1 MELGYNCDFD
11 RDTDKDMIS
20 LWLNEGILC
29 DRGYKMNKRKLRTGN
44 KRAYAYRLISIF
56 LGLVILYSFGFGTI
70 AQDDPPA
77 EDAAAEAMAADAIS
91 AADVQNN
98 LDHVWILLAGFLV
111 FFMQAGFAMLEGG
124 MIRETGVVNSLAEN
138 FMDACVTGIVFFIV
152 GFGIAFGG
160 AEGSGFFPQ
169 VELFLGGATGA
180 GEGDGALFVNFFFQF
195 AFAGAAA
202 TIATG
207 GMAERTNFVG
217 KLIYSAILGA
227 IIYPVVVFWTWGG
240 GWLAQQ
246 GFVDF
251 AGSTIVHMTGGVVA
265 LMGAYMLGPRA
276 GREWGRPPEASN
288 LGLAALGTF
297 ILWFGWYGF
306 NVGSTLGAG
315 DVNQLGLVAVNTT
328 LAATAGALGAMF
340 LKHWLTGGWNM
351 SFILNGSL
359 AGLVGITAG
368 CAFVTPIGA
377 VVIGALSGA
386 VLVYAMRF
394 VESIKI
400 DDAVGA
406 FSVHGVCGAF
416 GTIMIGILGSQAL
429 LERGG
434 ADLTASLLDGG
445 GLELLGA
452 QVVGV
457 VGVAIWVG
465 VTSYIMFR
473 ALNGMGVLHVDPE
486 ADRIGIDAYEHHAS
500 VWPNVLPLHES
511 DEE

>member
-1 MELGYNCDFD
+1 
-11 RDTDKDMIS
+11 
-20 LWLNEGILC
+20 
-29 DRGYKMNKRKLRTGN
+29 MNKRKLGNGN
-44 KRAYAYRLISIF
+44 KRTFVYRLISIF

-77 EDAAAEAMAADAIS
+77 EDAAAEEMMTDEIS
-91 AADVQNN
+91 AADVQFN
-98 LDHVWILLAGFLV
+98 LDQTWILLAGFLV

-152 GFGIAFGG
+152 GYGIAYGTYDAGMDGG
-160 AEGSGFFPQ
+160 TWVP
-169 VELFLGGATGA
+169 LNMPLMLGGVDGSSP
-180 GEGDGALFVNFFFQF
+180 GDGAILVGFFFQF

-240 GWLAQQ
+240 GWVAAQ
-246 GFVDF
+246 GFIDF
-251 AGSTIVHMTGGVVA
+251 AGSTIVHMTGGIVA
-265 LMGAYMLGPRA
+265 LTGAYVLGPRA
-276 GREWGRPPEASN
+276 GRVFGRPPAASN
-288 LGLAALGTF
+288 LALASLGTF

-315 DVNQLGLVAVNTT
+315 DVNAMGLVAVNTT
-328 LAATAGALGAMF
+328 LAAAAGALGAMF
-340 LKHWLTGGWNM
+340 HTYFVTKSWNV

-359 AGLVGITAG
+359 AGLVAITAG
-368 CAFVTPIGA
+368 CASVTPISA
-377 VVIGALSGA
+377 IIIGLLSGV
-386 VLVYAMRF
+386 VLVISIGV
-394 VESIKI
+394 VESLKI

-406 FSVHGVCGAF
+406 FSVHGACGAF
-416 GTIMIGILGSQAL
+416 GTLMIGIVGSQAL
-429 LERGG
+429 G
-434 ADLTASLLDGG
+434 APSLLDGG
-445 GLELLGA
+445 TLDTLGS

-457 VGVAIWVG
+457 VVIAIWVT
-465 VTSYIMFR
+465 VTSFIMFR
-473 ALNGMGVLHVDPE
+473 VLNSMEVLHVDPE

-500 VWPNVLPLHES
+500 VWPNVLPLREE
-511 DEE
+511 DE

>member
-1 MELGYNCDFD
+1 M
-11 RDTDKDMIS
+11 T
-20 LWLNEGILC
+20 
-29 DRGYKMNKRKLRTGN
+29 KRKVGLGS
-44 KRAYAYRLISIF
+44 KRKAIYRLISIF

-77 EDAAAEAMAADAIS
+77 EEAAVELTAADVQANVD
-91 AADVQNN
+91 AVQNN

-152 GFGIAFGG
+152 GFGIAFGSVDG
-160 AEGSGFFPQ
+160 GGVIPQ
-169 VELFLGGATGA
+169 FELFLGGATGA
-180 GEGDGALFVNFFFQF
+180 GEGDGSLFVNFFFQF

-207 GMAERTNFVG
+207 AMAERTNFVG

-227 IIYPVVVFWTWGG
+227 VIYPVVVFWTWGG
-240 GWLAQQ
+240 GWITEA
-246 GFVDF
+246 GFLDF
-251 AGSTIVHMTGGVVA
+251 AGSTIVHMTGGIVA

-276 GREWGRPPEASN
+276 GRVFGRPPEASN
-288 LGLAALGTF
+288 LALASLGTF
-297 ILWFGWYGF
+297 ILWVGWYGF
-306 NVGSTLGAG
+306 NVGSTLGAS

-328 LAATAGALGAMF
+328 LAAAAGALGAMF
-340 LKHWLTGGWNM
+340 HKYMLTGNWNV

-377 VVIGALSGA
+377 IVIGALSGA
-386 VLVYAMRF
+386 VLVISIRV
-394 VESIKI
+394 VENMKI

-406 FSVHGVCGAF
+406 FSVHGACGGF
-416 GTIMIGILGSQAL
+416 GTLMIGIVGASALGAP
-429 LERGG
+429 
-434 ADLTASLLDGG
+434 SLLDGG
-445 GLELLGA
+445 TLDTLGA
-452 QVVGV
+452 QIVGV

-465 VTSYIMFR
+465 VTSFIMFR
-473 ALNGMGVLHVDPE
+473 VLNAVDVLHVDPE

-500 VWPNVLPLHES
+500 VWPNVLPLRES
-511 DEE
+511 DDE

>member
-1 MELGYNCDFD
+1 MMKSKVGFG
-11 RDTDKDMIS
+11 S
-20 LWLNEGILC
+20 
-29 DRGYKMNKRKLRTGN
+29 KRKM
-44 KRAYAYRLISIF
+44 AYRLISIF

-70 AQDDPPA
+70 AQDEPPA
-77 EDAAAEAMAADAIS
+77 DDAAAEETVAEELTIAE
-91 AADVQNN
+91 VQANVVAVQTN

-152 GFGIAFGG
+152 GYGIAFGNYN
-160 AEGSGFFPQ
+160 AEAGVGSSILGEVQ
-169 VELFLGGATGA
+169 LLLGGATGA
-180 GEGDGALFVNFFFQF
+180 GEGDGTLFVNFFFQF

-207 GMAERTNFVG
+207 AMAERTNFVG

-240 GWLAQQ
+240 GWITEA

-251 AGSTIVHMTGGVVA
+251 AGSTIVHMTGGIVA

-276 GREWGRPPEASN
+276 GRVFGRPPAASN
-288 LGLAALGTF
+288 LAIASLGTF
-297 ILWFGWYGF
+297 ILWVGWYGF
-306 NVGSTLGAG
+306 NVGSTLGAS

-328 LAATAGALGAMF
+328 LAAAAGALGAMF
-340 LKHWLTGGWNM
+340 HTYFITKSWNV
-351 SFILNGSL
+351 SFVLNGSL

-368 CAFVTPIGA
+368 CAFVTPINA
-377 VVIGALSGA
+377 VIIGVLSGI
-386 VLVYAMRF
+386 VLVISIGV
-394 VESIKI
+394 VESMKI

-406 FSVHGVCGAF
+406 FSVHGACGAF
-416 GTIMIGILGSQAL
+416 GTLMIGIVGSQAL
-429 LERGG
+429 LGQ
-434 ADLTASLLDGG
+434 ASLLDGG
-445 GLELLGA
+445 GLDLLGA

-457 VGVAIWVG
+457 VGVAVWVG
-465 VTSYIMFR
+465 VTSYVMFR
-473 ALNGMGVLHVDPE
+473 VLNGMDVLHVAPE

-500 VWPNVLPLHES
+500 VWPNVLPLRES
-511 DEE
+511 DDDE

>member
-1 MELGYNCDFD
+1 
-11 RDTDKDMIS
+11 
-20 LWLNEGILC
+20 
-29 DRGYKMNKRKLRTGN
+29 MNKRKFL
-44 KRAYAYRLISIF
+44 YRLISIF
-56 LGLVILYSFGFGTI
+56 LGLAILYSFGFGTI

-77 EDAAAEAMAADAIS
+77 EEAAAVSMEMDAAMEAVAA
-91 AADVQNN
+91 VQNN
-98 LDHVWILLAGFLV
+98 LDYTWILLAGFLV

-152 GFGIAFGG
+152 GYGIAFGAYD
-160 AEGSGFFPQ
+160 AEAGIGSSILGEI
-169 VELFLGGATGA
+169 ELLLGGATGA
-180 GEGDGALFVNFFFQF
+180 GEGDGELFVNFFFQF

-207 GMAERTNFVG
+207 AMAERTNFVG

-240 GWLAQQ
+240 GWITEA
-246 GFVDF
+246 GFKDF

-276 GREWGRPPEASN
+276 GRVFGRPPAASN
-288 LGLAALGTF
+288 LAIASLGTF
-297 ILWFGWYGF
+297 ILWVGWYGF
-306 NVGSTLGAG
+306 NVGSTLAAS
-315 DVNQLGLVAVNTT
+315 DLNQMGLVAVNTT
-328 LAATAGALGAMF
+328 LAAAAGALGAMF
-340 LKHWLTGGWNM
+340 HTYFVTKTWNV

-368 CAFVTPIGA
+368 CAFVTPINA
-377 VVIGALSGA
+377 VIIGALSGV
-386 VLVYAMRF
+386 VLVISIGV
-394 VESIKI
+394 VESMKI

-406 FSVHGVCGAF
+406 FSVHGACGAF
-416 GTIMIGILGSQAL
+416 GTLMIGIVGSEALGAP
-429 LERGG
+429 
-434 ADLTASLLDGG
+434 SLLDGG
-445 GLELLGA
+445 SLDLLGS

-465 VTSYIMFR
+465 VTSFIMFR
-473 ALNGMGVLHVDPE
+473 VLNGIDVLHVDPE

-500 VWPNVLPLHES
+500 VWPNVLPLREE
-511 DEE
+511 DED

>member
-1 MELGYNCDFD
+1 
-11 RDTDKDMIS
+11 
-20 LWLNEGILC
+20 
-29 DRGYKMNKRKLRTGN
+29 MNKRKVGLGG
-44 KRAYAYRLISIF
+44 KRQAIYRLVSIF

-77 EDAAAEAMAADAIS
+77 EEAAVELTAADVQANVD
-91 AADVQNN
+91 AVQNN

-152 GFGIAFGG
+152 GFGIAFGS
-160 AEGSGFFPQ
+160 ADNSGFIPAFD
-169 VELFLGGATGA
+169 LFLGGATGA
-180 GEGDGALFVNFFFQF
+180 GPGDGELLVNFFFQF

-227 IIYPVVVFWTWGG
+227 IIYPIVVFWTWGG
-240 GWLAQQ
+240 GWLYQQ

-251 AGSTIVHMTGGVVA
+251 AGSTIVHMTGGIVA
-265 LMGAYMLGPRA
+265 LAGAYFLGPRA

-288 LGLAALGTF
+288 LGIAALGTF

-306 NVGSTLGAG
+306 NVGSTLAA
-315 DVNQLGLVAVNTT
+315 DNVNQLGLVAVNTT
-328 LAATAGALGAMF
+328 LAAAAGALGAMF

-377 VVIGALSGA
+377 VVIGLLSGA
-386 VLVYAMRF
+386 VLVYSMRF

-406 FSVHGVCGAF
+406 FSVHGACGAF
-416 GTIMIGILGSQAL
+416 GTLMIGIVGSQAL
-429 LERGG
+429 LGE
-434 ADLTASLLDGG
+434 ASLLDGG
-445 GLELLGA
+445 SLGLLGA

-465 VTSYIMFR
+465 ITSCVMFYV
-473 ALNGMGVLHVDPE
+473 LNQINVLHVDPE

-500 VWPNVLPLHES
+500 VWPNILPLREGD
-511 DEE
+511 DE

>member
-1 MELGYNCDFD
+1 
-11 RDTDKDMIS
+11 
-20 LWLNEGILC
+20 
-29 DRGYKMNKRKLRTGN
+29 MNKRKVGFGS
-44 KRAYAYRLISIF
+44 KRKTVYRLISIF

-77 EDAAAEAMAADAIS
+77 DDAAAEEAMAEELTVAV
-91 AADVQNN
+91 VQANVEAVQTN

-152 GFGIAFGG
+152 GFGIAFGTADAGMADGSWVPG
-160 AEGSGFFPQ
+160 AMP
-169 VELFLGGATGA
+169 LLLGGASGA
-180 GEGDGALFVNFFFQF
+180 GGHEGALFGSDGSLFVNFFFQF

-207 GMAERTNFVG
+207 AMAERTEFVG

-227 IIYPVVVFWTWGG
+227 IIYPVVVFWTWGQ
-240 GWLAQQ
+240 GWLYQA

-251 AGSTIVHMTGGVVA
+251 AGSTIVHMTGGIVA

-276 GREWGRPPEASN
+276 GRVFGRPPAASN
-288 LGLAALGTF
+288 MAIASLGTL
-297 ILWFGWYGF
+297 ILWVGWYGF
-306 NVGSTLGAG
+306 NVGSTLAAS

-328 LAATAGALGAMF
+328 LAAAAGALGAMF
-340 LKHWLTGGWNM
+340 HTYFVTKNWNV
-351 SFILNGSL
+351 SFVLNGSL

-368 CAFVTPIGA
+368 CAFVTPINA
-377 VVIGALSGA
+377 VIIGVLSGI
-386 VLVYAMRF
+386 VLVISIGV
-394 VESIKI
+394 VESMKI

-406 FSVHGVCGAF
+406 FSVHGACGAF
-416 GTIMIGILGSQAL
+416 GTLMIGIVGSQAL
-429 LERGG
+429 LGQ
-434 ADLTASLLDGG
+434 ASLLDGG
-445 GLELLGA
+445 SLDLLGT

-457 VGVAIWVG
+457 VGVAVWVG

-473 ALNGMGVLHVDPE
+473 VLNSMDVLHVSPE

-500 VWPNVLPLHES
+500 VWPNVLPLRES
-511 DEE
+511 NDEE